1 MEEAGLR
8 SLSEFTYRR
17 ARAIVLAALLAL
29 LIAIPFAAGVFDR
42 VEPFDISD
50 PESEVERADSIY
62 SAITGQR
69 AEPEVLLLLDRG
81 VEDAPRPAAVAR
93 ELGAIEGVASTGT
106 PRSQPELISSDGD
119 AALVVGFL
127 EAGQN
132 RVDVGERVERA
143 FAADA
148 DVLAGGP
155 AVAAAQIG
163 ERTERDTRRI
173 ELFAAPVLL
182 LLLLFVF
189 RSPVAAALPLLLA
202 GLSIVITL
210 ALLSALANLIEIDLF
225 SLQVVTGL
233 GVGLAIDYSLFVV
246 ARYRAE
252 LAAGAEPE
260 AALRRTV
267 TTAGRTVAYGAMTVA
282 TAMAALIIFPQQFL
296 SSTGIAGALVAL
308 LSGASALLVLP
319 ALLAWLGPR
328 VVSRHGADS
337 PDPLSG
343 GSRFWAG
350 LSRRV
355 MAHPLPVA
363 TLALLVMLAVGAP
376 ALGGQLT
383 TPDARVVP
391 ADQSARMVD
400 DAVRARFDG
409 VGSSRMRVL
418 LPLDAASSGPARTEV
433 ERLAGVES
441 VSAPELLPDGSTTLV
456 VVADAD
462 PLSDAGQDLLAE
474 VRAAPWPAG
483 SLIGGRAAELA
494 DQRSSI
500 GDSAPAVVAVV
511 VVTNLLLV
519 VMMVRS
525 LLLPLVSLALNALTV
540 IASYGIMVALFEHRT
555 TAELLGAGVQ
565 DGIDVSV
572 PILAFAVVFGLSTDY
587 GIFLFSRISEARA
600 TADSEQA
607 AITQGLAVT
616 GRLITSA
623 AVIFSVAIGV
633 NVFSGLV
640 IVKEF
645 AVAVAIAVLLDATVV
660 RGLLVPALLRM
671 LGARAWWPGTR
682 ATTE

>member
-1 MEEAGLR
+1 
-8 SLSEFTYRR
+8 
-17 ARAIVLAALLAL
+17 VLAALLGVL
-29 LIAIPFAAGVFDR
+29 VAIPFAAGVFDR

-50 PESEVERADSIY
+50 PESEFERADAAY
-62 SAITGQR
+62 AAVTGQS
-69 AEPEVLLLLDRG
+69 AEPDVLLLLDSAGRG
-81 VEDAPRPAAVAR
+81 ASEVAAGRLESIEGIASTSTPEQQPKLRSDDGETALVEGFLAPRQDRV
-93 ELGAIEGVASTGT
+93 
-106 PRSQPELISSDGD
+106 
-119 AALVVGFL
+119 
-127 EAGQN
+127 EA
-132 RVDVGERVERA
+132 GERVEDE
-143 FAADA
+143 FASDP
-148 DVLAGGP
+148 DVLVGGT

-189 RSPVAAALPLLLA
+189 RSPVAAALPLVLA
-202 GLSIVITL
+202 GVSIVFTL
-210 ALLSALANLIEIDLF
+210 ALLSAMADVVDIDLF

-252 LAAGAEPE
+252 VSDGEGAE
-260 AALRRTV
+260 AAHHRTV

-308 LSGASALLVLP
+308 LSGASALVVLP
-319 ALLAWLGPR
+319 ALLKLLGPR
-328 VVSRHGADS
+328 VAPGQGTEGERRS
-337 PDPLSG
+337 DPLSG
-343 GSRFWAG
+343 GSGFWAG

-355 MAHPLPVA
+355 MAYPLPVA
-363 TLALLVMLAVGAP
+363 TFALLLMLAVGSP
-376 ALGGQLT
+376 ALGGKLT

-391 ADQSARMVD
+391 GDQSARMVD
-400 DAVRARFDG
+400 EAVRARFEG
-409 VGSSRMRVL
+409 GTASRMQVVIPATGERE
-418 LPLDAASSGPARTEV
+418 ASRPARTQV
-433 ERLAGVES
+433 EDLEGVES
-441 VSAPELLPDGSTTLV
+441 VQRPERLPDGGSRV
-456 VVADAD
+456 VVTAGAD
-462 PLSDAGQDLLAE
+462 PLSDAAQALLDE
-474 VRAAPWPAG
+474 VRAAPWPPG
-483 SLIGGRAAELA
+483 TLIGGRAAELS

-500 GDSAPAVVAVV
+500 SDNAPQVVAVV

-519 VMMVRS
+519 LAMVRS
-525 LLLPLVSLALNALTV
+525 LLLPLISLALNALTV
-540 IASYGIMVALFEHRT
+540 LASYGIMVALFEHRT
-555 TAELLGAGVQ
+555 TAELLGANVQ

-587 GIFLFSRISEARA
+587 GIFLFSRISEARE
-600 TADSEQA
+600 TADSEPA
-607 AITQGLAVT
+607 AITEGLALT

-660 RGLLVPALLRM
+660 RGLLVPAVLKM
-671 LGARAWWPGTR
+671 LGARAWWPG
-682 ATTE
+682 AGGTTQ